1 MNETPDHPPI
11 NAETK
16 RTWTHRRSDYSAG
29 GVAWRIVSGGGAAP
43 DGADFGV
50 LQLESTDM
58 HFEVALIAT
67 RGGTRWQLP
76 KGTREPGES
85 AEATALRE
93 VEEEVGLKTQIDR
106 FLRTV
111 EYWYWDTWQRSPA
124 VLVQKRVDFYLQRV
138 VGGELSDA
146 SIEVDSTGWFTLR
159 EALALLTFSGE
170 RQVIADA
177 IEWLGAPGAL
187 GKEKPR

>member
-1 MNETPDHPPI
+1 MSETSEHPPI

-29 GVAWRIVSGGGAAP
+29 GVAWRAAASGEGGALDTLQSESA
-43 DGADFGV
+43 GAC
-50 LQLESTDM
+50 
-58 HFEVALIAT
+58 FEVALIAT

-93 VEEEVGLKTQIDR
+93 VEEEVGLKTTIDR

-124 VLVQKRVDFYLQRV
+124 VLVQKRVDFYLQHV

-146 SIEVDSTGWFTLR
+146 SIEVDGTGWFTLD
-159 EALALLTFSGE
+159 EALALLTFPGE
-170 RQVIADA
+170 RDVIADA
-177 IEWLGAPGAL
+177 IAWLG
-187 GKEKPR
+187 RDRQQ

>member
-29 GVAWRIVSGGGAAP
+29 GVAWRVVFENAGIPDDALPRAA
-43 DGADFGV
+43 D
-50 LQLESTDM
+50 T

>member
-1 MNETPDHPPI
+1 MSEMPAHPPI

-29 GVAWRIVSGGGAAP
+29 GVAWRVAMLKGVEESGILHADSAGAR
-43 DGADFGV
+43 
-50 LQLESTDM
+50 
-58 HFEVALIAT
+58 FEVALIAT

-93 VEEEVGLKTQIDR
+93 VEEEVGLKTTIDR

-111 EYWYWDTWQRSPA
+111 EYWYWDTWQRTPA
-124 VLVQKRVDFYLQRV
+124 VLVQTRVDFYLQRV
-138 VGGELSDA
+138 VGGELSDT
-146 SIEVDSTGWFTLR
+146 SIEVDGTGWFTLE

-170 RQVIADA
+170 REVIADA
-177 IEWLGAPGAL
+177 IAWLGGQDS
-187 GKEKPR
+187 